1 MNDEPPSSLVEPQRL
16 GITKKIRDKI
26 KGIYQNFSYKPQN
39 KQDIA
44 GSIRDSSDRGV
55 LEKGTLSM
63 MEGALKVSTA
73 KVREIMIPKPQI
85 IFVDSTE
92 EPEDF
97 LPRIIKSRH
106 SRFPVFNKETEEIEG
121 ILLAKDLLPLLSPK
135 NTVKLDLNSLLRP
148 AVLVPESKKLNTLLD
163 EFRASR
169 NHMAIVIDEYGGITG
184 VVTIE
189 DVLEEIVGEIEDEHD
204 DLQDQMVKRL
214 SDEEFLVSALI
225 PIEDFNKEFNCELSD
240 KDFDTLGG
248 IVMHHFARFPRT
260 NDAISIGNLRFVIA
274 STEKRRLKKIRVV
287 KSKKTV

>member
-26 KGIYQNFSYKPQN
+26 KEIYQNFSYKPQN
-39 KQDIA
+39 KQEIA
-44 GSIRDSSDRGV
+44 GSIRDSSNRGV

-73 KVREIMIPKPQI
+73 QVREIMIPKHQI

-92 EPEDF
+92 EPEEF
-97 LPRIIKSRH
+97 LPRIIRSRH

-135 NTVKLDLNSLLRP
+135 NKAKLELNSLLRP
-148 AVLVPESKKLNTLLD
+148 AALVPEGKKLNTLLD
-163 EFRASR
+163 EFRVNR

-184 VVTIE
+184 LVTIE

-204 DLQDQMVKRL
+204 DLQDQKVKQI
-214 SDEEFLVSALI
+214 SDNEFLVSALM
-225 PIEDFNKEFNCELSD
+225 PIEDFNEEFNCELSN

-287 KSKKTV
+287 KSK

>member
-1 MNDEPPSSLVEPQRL
+1 MNDEPPSSSVEPQRL
-16 GITKKIRDKI
+16 GITKKIREKI
-26 KGIYQNFSYKPQN
+26 KGIYRNFSYKPQN

-63 MEGALKVSTA
+63 MEGALKVSTS

-135 NTVKLDLNSLLRP
+135 NTVKLELNSLLRP

-184 VVTIE
+184 LVTIE

-225 PIEDFNKEFNCELSD
+225 PIEDFNKEFNSELGH

-274 STEKRRLKKIRVV
+274 STEKRRLKKIRVI
-287 KSKKTV
+287 KSK

>member
-1 MNDEPPSSLVEPQRL
+1 MNDEPPSSSVEPQRL

-26 KGIYQNFSYKPQN
+26 KEIYQNFSYKPQN

-135 NTVKLDLNSLLRP
+135 NTVKLELNSLLRP

-274 STEKRRLKKIRVV
+274 STEKRRLKKIRVI
-287 KSKKTV
+287 KSK

>member
-1 MNDEPPSSLVEPQRL
+1 MNDEPPSSSVEPQRL

-26 KGIYQNFSYKPQN
+26 KGIYRNFSYKPQN

-63 MEGALKVSTA
+63 MEGALKVSTS

-135 NTVKLDLNSLLRP
+135 NTVKLELNSLLRP

-184 VVTIE
+184 LVTIE

-225 PIEDFNKEFNCELSD
+225 PIEDFNKEFNSELGH

-287 KSKKTV
+287 KSK

>member
-1 MNDEPPSSLVEPQRL
+1 MNDEPPSSSVEPQRL

-26 KGIYQNFSYKPQN
+26 KEIYQNFSYKPQN

-63 MEGALKVSTA
+63 MEGALKVSTS

-135 NTVKLDLNSLLRP
+135 NTVKLELNSLLRP

-184 VVTIE
+184 LVTIE

-214 SDEEFLVSALI
+214 SNEEFLVSALI
-225 PIEDFNKEFNCELSD
+225 PIEDFNKEFNSELGH

-274 STEKRRLKKIRVV
+274 STEKRRLKKIRVI
-287 KSKKTV
+287 KSK

>member
-1 MNDEPPSSLVEPQRL
+1 MSEEPPSTNAEPQRL
-16 GITKKIRDKI
+16 GIRKKILEKI
-26 KGIYQNFSYKPQN
+26 RKTYQNFSYKPKN
-39 KQDIA
+39 KQEIA
-44 GSIRDSSDRGV
+44 GSIKDSSDRGI
-55 LEKGTLSM
+55 LEKGTLKM

-73 KVREIMIPKPQI
+73 QVREIMIHKPQI

-135 NTVKLDLNSLLRP
+135 NTVKLELNSLLRP

-184 VVTIE
+184 LVTIE

-204 DLQDQMVKRL
+204 DLQDQMIKRL

-225 PIEDFNKEFNCELSD
+225 PIEDFNKEFDCELSD

-260 NDAISIGNLRFVIA
+260 NDAISIGSLRFVIA

-287 KSKKTV
+287 KSK

>member
-1 MNDEPPSSLVEPQRL
+1 MNDEPPSSSVEPQRL

-26 KGIYQNFSYKPQN
+26 KGIYRNFSYKPQN

-63 MEGALKVSTA
+63 MEGALKVSTS

-135 NTVKLDLNSLLRP
+135 NTVKLELNSLLRP

-184 VVTIE
+184 LVTIE

-225 PIEDFNKEFNCELSD
+225 PIEDFNKEFNSELGH

-274 STEKRRLKKIRVV
+274 STEKRRLKKIRVI
-287 KSKKTV
+287 KS